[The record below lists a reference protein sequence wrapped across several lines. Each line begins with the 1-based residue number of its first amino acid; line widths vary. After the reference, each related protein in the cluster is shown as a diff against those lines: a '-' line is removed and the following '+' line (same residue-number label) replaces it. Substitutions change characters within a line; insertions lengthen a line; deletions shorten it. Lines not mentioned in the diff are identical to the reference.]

1 MREKERENMN
11 YFFVKKWLN
20 DKINYYFSL
29 NRKNTE
35 VKRILKNSK
44 YL

>member
-1 MREKERENMN
+1 MREKERE
-11 YFFVKKWLN
+11 YELFFCKKKWLN